1 VRPARLGAAVANQ
14 RHQGGLPRDV
24 GRFAA
29 SLIKPRPLIHI
40 NASDWDG
47 TVWWTSGKGCAIGLS
62 ICVLGAAISTRHQK
76 GGRNGFLAGSPDCH
90 SCSDRDHGRCIRT
103 LSRVF
108 VNGSHPPGA
117 GSPPLP
123 DAPLFARSRL
133 RLPRSSRARD
143 CQVTSLDDEYRITDA
158 HIVAGHSDVPL
169 TARRTDHDP
178 PISGQVRSQM
188 RRGRGADRRPHAIKC
203 PFRALHEQQ
212 VNSRSAPQSQKGR
225 RRGRSE

>member
-1 VRPARLGAAVANQ
+1 MRPARLGAAVANQ

-47 TVWWTSGKGCAIGLS
+47 TVWWTSGKGCAVGLS

-108 VNGSHPPGA
+108 VNGSHLPGA

-158 HIVAGHSDVPL
+158 HIVAGQSDVPL

-178 PISGQVRSQM
+178 SDQRA
-188 RRGRGADRRPHAIKC
+188 GAIADAARARRRPSATRDKMPI
-203 PFRALHEQQ
+203 
-212 VNSRSAPQSQKGR
+212 SRSARAAGKLTLSSAIAKRKAQR
-225 RRGRSE
+225 AV